1 MDQQIY
7 SVAATVLEFE
17 VLMPP
22 TIARLLVLLELLLYH
37 LETLPLYPQSEHPRH
52 TPPLHYL

>member
-17 VLMPP
+17 VLMPL
-22 TIARLLVLLELLLYH
+22 TIVRLLVLLELLLYC
-37 LETLPLYPQSEHPRH
+37 LEPLLLYP
-52 TPPLHYL
+52 